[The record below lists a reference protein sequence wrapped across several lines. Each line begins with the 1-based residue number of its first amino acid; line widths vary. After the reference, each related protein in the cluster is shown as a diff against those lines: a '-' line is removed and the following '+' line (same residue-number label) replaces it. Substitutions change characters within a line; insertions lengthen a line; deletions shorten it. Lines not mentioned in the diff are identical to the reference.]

1 MELNHDCVRDLLLA
15 VEKHTNL
22 NEHLDHDKI
31 LVLPEL
37 KEYDGDTV
45 IYTAQKLNE
54 AGFINGNFD
63 FYYDGNAHI
72 AISSLTYDGHTFLDT
87 VRDDIVWRETKKA
100 ASKFSSV
107 SLSTLLDIGASYLK
121 NKLGLSL
128 IDYRLFPLLH

>member
-15 VEKHTNL
+15 VEKNTNL
-22 NEHLDHDKI
+22 NEHLEHDKI

-37 KEYDGDTV
+37 KDYDNDTV
-45 IYTAQKLNE
+45 IYAAQKLNE

-63 FYYDGNAHI
+63 FYYDGNVHI

-87 VRDDIVWRETKKA
+87 VRDEAVWRETKKA

-107 SLSTLLDIGASYLK
+107 SLSILLDIGTSYLK
-121 NKLGLSL
+121 NKLGL
-128 IDYRLFPLLH
+128 P

>member
-22 NEHLDHDKI
+22 NDHLNHDKI
-31 LVLPEL
+31 LVLQDL
-37 KEYDGDTV
+37 KDYDDDII

-63 FYYDGNAHI
+63 FYYDDTIHI
-72 AISSLTYDGHTFLDT
+72 SISSLTYDGHTFLDT
-87 VRDDIVWRETKKA
+87 IRDDVVWRETKKT

-107 SLSTLLDIGASYLK
+107 SLPILLDIGASYLK
-121 NKLGLSL
+121 SKLGLT
-128 IDYRLFPLLH
+128 

>member
-22 NEHLDHDKI
+22 NKHLDHYEI

-37 KEYDGDTV
+37 KNYDDDTI

-63 FYYDGNAHI
+63 FYYDGKVHI

-87 VRDDIVWRETKKA
+87 IRDDVVWKETKKA

-107 SLSTLLDIGASYLK
+107 SLSILLDIGTSYLK
-121 NKLGLSL
+121 NRLGLS
-128 IDYRLFPLLH
+128 